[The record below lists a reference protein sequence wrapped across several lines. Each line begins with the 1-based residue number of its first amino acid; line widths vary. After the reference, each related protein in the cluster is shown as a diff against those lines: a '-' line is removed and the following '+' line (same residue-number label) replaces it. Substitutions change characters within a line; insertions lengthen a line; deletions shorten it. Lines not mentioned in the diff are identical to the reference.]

1 MGVID
6 SDRAATVALVDLSPG
21 LMAAPNYAKPGGWA
35 HMDYPVPLTDPAQG
49 GGGVWHAA
57 MEHPPAGGRR
67 NGVHHGADPPDAHG
81 SHLLVQLARGSRREW
96 MSAGEVSVRCEQ
108 HLVEDDLRL
117 T

>member
-1 MGVID
+1 MGEEYG
-6 SDRAATVALVDLSPG
+6 TPLWNTHQLE
-21 LMAAPNYAKPGGWA
+21 GGE
-35 HMDYPVPLTDPAQG
+35 MVCTT
-49 GGGVWHAA
+49 
-57 MEHPPAGGRR
+57 
-67 NGVHHGADPPDAHG
+67 PDAHG

>member
-35 HMDYPVPLTDPAQG
+35 HMDYPVPLT
-49 GGGVWHAA
+49 AA
-57 MEHPPAGGRR
+57 MEYPPAGGRR